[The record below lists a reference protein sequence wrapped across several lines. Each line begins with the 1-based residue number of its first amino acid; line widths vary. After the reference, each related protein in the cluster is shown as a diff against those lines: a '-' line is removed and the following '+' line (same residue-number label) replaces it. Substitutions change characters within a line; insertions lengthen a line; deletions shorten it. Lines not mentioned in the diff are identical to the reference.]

1 MVVLA
6 IIASLFIAI
15 QDPIVQKFAVRF
27 AGGYLSEK
35 TGVDIK
41 VGRFV
46 ITPNFQVFLD
56 DVYVKDLKGNNLAA
70 IGRLRAKIDITDLL
84 EGKIHL
90 DRVELCDTEANL
102 ITYEGEDKMNFAFL
116 AEVFASDKPKEKSSK
131 PVEIIVDKISLKNVD
146 FMLWNQNKSDSLKTA
161 NHLMDYSHLDLDD
174 IFLEASDFYMFGDS
188 ISASIAN
195 LKAKELSGFDLKKFQ
210 ADAIVSQ
217 SGIRLNGLKMET
229 NNSQF
234 DMDLNMLYDSF
245 DAFSDFVNKVD
256 FDATIRPTNVMLSDI
271 GVFTQ
276 VMYKMPNKV
285 KLEGHF
291 TGPIEH
297 FRLDDMKMAL
307 GKSTSFQGSIS
318 MHPLDFNNGYH
329 TLNIKNMRFNYD
341 DLANFYI
348 PSKTET
354 IPIPESLRPM
364 GDSRLSLNFRGSY
377 NDFKSDIKL
386 VSGVGDIDASI
397 SRSKFQNG
405 DNLFAG
411 NIRADRVRA
420 GAIANAT
427 KYIGDLDMNADF
439 SIMFP
444 QKGNPELSLDGKVS
458 QIQLLG
464 KNVDVITLKGAM
476 EENLFKGYLKIDD
489 DDIALDFNGLIDFQN
504 TKYPKSDFEADIRYV
519 DLGALKLIKGDSIS
533 QISTKIYANMTGFNL
548 DDLEGSL
555 SLDSTLYR
563 DSRGTYFMESFNA
576 SIINDNLMQRRIKLI
591 CDFFNFEMAG
601 QMNFASLLMAL
612 NEYGNSFVHFP
623 IWDDNREK
631 YLEYKENHDVDQDF
645 TVQLTLKD
653 TETLSRF
660 LMPSVKIAKNT
671 SLNGTFTSRNNALN
685 LTVRSKNVQVG
696 ALDISDIELKHFSFM
711 NTAITTLGVDEIA
724 YAKESADDTTAFGLD
739 NISIITRMTND
750 TIFARLRWDD
760 DELEDHNKALI
771 ETYFHPHEKGGI
783 FSVTNADV
791 HINDSVWTI
800 SPDNYID
807 LTDGRT
813 QLSNILLNYNS
824 QSIRLDGYVPLAMGD
839 TLSLA
844 MHRFD
849 LSNLDVLFKNL
860 DLDGFVSGD
869 AVVSSLK
876 EKPMVLANLEVQNLG
891 LNGNQVGDALINSSW
906 NNEDKSVD
914 LNVNI
919 LNDTRKT
926 LNMYGSYYT
935 ARKTD
940 NLDFT
945 IELDSLQLNILN
957 PFLSGIVTRMQGFGN
972 GKIDIKGS
980 LQQPEIQGRLAIK
993 DGGCKVDYLNTF
1005 YTFSPTI
1012 LVDNKTITF
1021 ENMMLTDTVGNR
1033 AFVEGKIN
1041 HNKLKDFDL
1050 DLKLY
1055 PRDFLALATTS
1066 AHNDTFYGTAVA
1078 SGFIKVTGP
1087 FKDIKLDI
1095 NALTS
1100 RGTNVTIPLNK
1111 SAKVKD
1117 NDFIIFVN
1125 NADENE
1131 EKEVVEEVVK
1141 SNFGLNLNVTAT
1153 DDANLKIIL
1162 PNNLGTIEATGN
1174 GNVKMSTAT
1183 SEDFKM
1189 FGNYTI
1195 KNGRFQLNL
1204 MDLVSRTFNLKSGG
1218 SLSWSGDPTDGR
1230 ISATGA
1236 YSVRASL
1243 SSLGLQ
1249 VDSTA
1254 NNSNV
1259 NVECLIHLNGAL
1271 LNPTLTF
1278 GMRLPNASEDITQT
1292 VFSIVDT
1299 TNQALMQQQ
1308 ALSLLVLNTFSYV
1321 GAGVADVNIYN
1332 VLGGGMQ
1339 MNITDNI
1346 NVGLK
1351 YHAGN
1356 ANTFDEY
1363 QLALRTQ
1370 FFENRLTIETNVG
1383 MMTSYNANNA
1393 SSIVG
1398 EFDMYYKLT
1407 QDGRLQAHFYNH
1419 SNYNSNF
1426 NSLAFDRRSPYTQGL
1441 GLSYSRSFNTLR
1453 DLFRKRNT
1461 INSSQPLLRPRK
1473 KENN

>member
-576 SIINDNLMQRRIKLI
+576 SIIKDNLMQRRIKLI